1 MYDEEHENN
10 TELQCVLCM
19 HAKWDYKLE
28 KSFKN
33 NLVLFAVEKADF
45 LCSSQVK
52 YSCIFRNSRV
62 IRWRWSCGHL
72 LLKDSI
78 IYVDNCQKSV
88 WEPKQP
94 Q

>member
-1 MYDEEHENN
+1 M
-10 TELQCVLCM
+10 CFM
-19 HAKWDYKLE
+19 HACKMRLQIR

-62 IRWRWSCGHL
+62 ISDVGDL
-72 LLKDSI
+72 GLTFS
-78 IYVDNCQKSV
+78 
-88 WEPKQP
+88 
-94 Q
+94 

>member
-1 MYDEEHENN
+1 MKNMKKITQNCNVLYACKMR
-10 TELQCVLCM
+10 LQIR
-19 HAKWDYKLE
+19 

-52 YSCIFRNSRV
+52 YSCILRNSRV
-62 IRWRWSCGHL
+62 IRCKWSCCHL
-72 LLKDSI
+72 FLKDSI
-78 IYVDNCQKSV
+78 IYVDNWQKSV

>member
-1 MYDEEHENN
+1 MKNMKIHRIAM
-10 TELQCVLCM
+10 CFM
-19 HAKWDYKLE
+19 HACKMRLQIR

-62 IRWRWSCGHL
+62 ISDVGDL
-72 LLKDSI
+72 GLTFS
-78 IYVDNCQKSV
+78 
-88 WEPKQP
+88 
-94 Q
+94 